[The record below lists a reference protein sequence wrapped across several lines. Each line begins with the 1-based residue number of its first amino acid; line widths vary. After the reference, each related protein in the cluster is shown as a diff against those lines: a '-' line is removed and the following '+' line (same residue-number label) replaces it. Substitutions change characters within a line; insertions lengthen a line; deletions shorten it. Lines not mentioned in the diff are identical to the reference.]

1 MAHAIYMDVH
11 IPAAITAGLRRR
23 GIDVLTSQE
32 DGTNR
37 LADTALLDRATGLG
51 RILFSEDT
59 DLLAIAQE
67 WQTISHPFAGLLFA
81 HQEGA
86 SIGRLIEDIELIAK
100 CLASEDVANVVIYL
114 PL

>member
-37 LADTALLDRATGLG
+37 LADAALLDRATGLG

-67 WQTISHPFAGLLFA
+67 WQTIGHPFAGLLFA

-100 CLASEDVANVVIYL
+100 CLPSEEVANVVIYL